1 MVIIIA
7 SNDVMNKKDDKYLIE
22 QVLAGDVNS
31 FSFIVERHKNRSF
44 NLAIKICGNRE
55 DAEEIVQ
62 DAFLKAYRSLGGFR
76 KESNFATWL
85 YRIVYNT
92 AISQIRNKN
101 ENTTPLEDAM
111 LEVYNRSDVDENE
124 TDNERRKLLIN
135 FALGKLNEVDRGLIT
150 FMYYDDLTIDEMVE
164 ITGMSASNIKVRL
177 HRSRQKLLETLTKT
191 QNNESI

>member
-1 MVIIIA
+1 
-7 SNDVMNKKDDKYLIE
+7 MNKKDDKYLIE

>member
-1 MVIIIA
+1 LG
-7 SNDVMNKKDDKYLIE
+7 KK
-22 QVLAGDVNS
+22 
-31 FSFIVERHKNRSF
+31 
-44 NLAIKICGNRE
+44 
-55 DAEEIVQ
+55 
-62 DAFLKAYRSLGGFR
+62 
-76 KESNFATWL
+76 
-85 YRIVYNT
+85 
-92 AISQIRNKN
+92 IRNKN